1 MEVLKGNMFAFD
13 HEPEEVN
20 LIIQSLEHKIRSM
33 QALLQKYVAQAQI
46 QAQAHLAKSQ
56 DSTSTTD

>member
-1 MEVLKGNMFAFD
+1 MFTFN

-33 QALLQKYVAQAQI
+33 QTLLQKYVAEAQTQAKTYVDPS
-46 QAQAHLAKSQ
+46 AA
-56 DSTSTTD
+56 DNTSTN

>member
-1 MEVLKGNMFAFD
+1 MFKFD

-33 QALLQKYVAQAQI
+33 QTLLQKYVAQAQT
-46 QAQAHLAKSQ
+46 QAQAHIDSSK
-56 DSTSTTD
+56 DSTPISE